1 MKSTIIKEITSWD
14 SCYVNIGAFKAEDKD
29 YWLKNK
35 KLANFDLSEARPYL
49 VYNEFCV
56 FFYEKDEKFYFVDE
70 EQITEV
76 IPTHFMCAN
85 SMYQYF
91 DNDKQLS
98 DEDLH
103 TLHDNFCCG
112 EFEGISQGK
121 FSFCAYIWFDRAEIK
136 RLFSFD
142 YYLDKNFVGS
152 VRRWEIEKETDTYY
166 FGKKQKIMPEMNC
179 NGKKLNY
186 SINEF
191 KLKKDEVGLV
201 KPFGLSDCYRI
212 IVAAEEYQ
220 EAGKIAESLLSVY
233 LQNRIREITEG
244 KVF

>member
-1 MKSTIIKEITSWD
+1 MKSAIIKEITSWD
-14 SCYVNIGAFKAEDKD
+14 SCFVNIGAFNADDKEC
-29 YWLKNK
+29 WLKNK
-35 KLANFDLSEARPYL
+35 KMANFELSEARPYL

-103 TLHDNFCCG
+103 KLHDNFCCG
-112 EFEGISQGK
+112 EFEGISQNE
-121 FSFCAYIWFDRAEIK
+121 FSFSAYIWFDKAEIK

-142 YYLDKNFVGS
+142 YYLNQNFVGS
-152 VRRWEIEKETDTYY
+152 VRRWEIEKETNKCY
-166 FGKKQKIMPEMNC
+166 FGKKQKIMPEMNIK
-179 NGKKLNY
+179 GKKLSY
-186 SINEF
+186 SINDFRLE
-191 KLKKDEVGLV
+191 KDEVGKV
-201 KPFGLSDCYRI
+201 KPFGVSDCYRI
-212 IVAAEEYQ
+212 IVAAAEYEE
-220 EAGKIAESLLSVY
+220 ASKIAEILLSVY
-233 LQNRIREITEG
+233 LQRRIKEITKG